1 MRPQSLR
8 IPSRHLESIQRKAI
22 PQWQSTD
29 IPI

>member
-8 IPSRHLESIQRKAI
+8 ISSRDLDSTQRKAI